1 MMKNGLVFC
10 SCICCLIL
18 SACRQQSNPEALNKF
33 CESKLAEWNQHL
45 TRVII
50 SDIYTA
56 PVCSRIYALTS
67 IAAYEALRPA
77 YKNYPSYAGRLNGLN
92 PLPLPVQQKKYNY
105 QLAAIIAFST
115 VAQKM
120 VFNVDAVKEVEK
132 DFLSEVAKLN
142 INDEEVDSSISFGR
156 ATGNHIIEWAGK
168 DGYLQRNALPAY
180 IVTKE
185 PGRWQPTPPGY
196 ADAIETNWKM
206 LRPLLLDTCS
216 QFRPV
221 APTKYDTLKS
231 SAFYKESLQVFDK
244 VNNFAAGDSATAWY
258 WDDNPNT
265 SITDGHI
272 TYFLQKNSPA
282 GHWIHIAY
290 SVAKKENYDVIKTMA
305 LVSTTAIAIY
315 DAFVSCW
322 DAKFTYNYVR
332 PETFINQYID
342 KDWSPLIQTPPFPEY
357 PSGHS
362 VVSSSA
368 ATVLTQMV
376 GSNYAF
382 TDSAE
387 VPFGR
392 PTRHFNSF
400 YEAADQASISR
411 LYGGIHFIT
420 AITNGKEEGRKLGAF
435 VIDKLK

>member
-1 MMKNGLVFC
+1 MMKNSLVFY
-10 SCICCLIL
+10 SCICCLIV
-18 SACRQQSNPEALNKF
+18 SACRQHSDPEALNKF
-33 CESKLAEWNQHL
+33 CENKLPEWNQHL

-77 YKNYPSYAGRLNGLN
+77 YKSYPSYAGRLNGLN

-120 VFNVDAVKEVEK
+120 VFNVDAVKEAEK
-132 DFLSEVAKLN
+132 DFLQQVAKLN
-142 INDEEVDSSISFGR
+142 VNEEEVDSSISFGR
-156 ATGNHIIEWAGK
+156 AIGSHIIEWAAK
-168 DGYLQRNALPAY
+168 DGYLQRNAMPAY

-221 APTKYDTLKS
+221 APTKYDTLKGN
-231 SAFYKESLQVFDK
+231 AFYKESLEVFDK
-244 VNNFAAGDSATAWY
+244 VNNPAAGDSATAWY

-315 DAFVSCW
+315 DGFVSCW

-342 KDWSPLIQTPPFPEY
+342 KDWLPLIQTPPFPEY

-411 LYGGIHFIT
+411 LYGGIHFIN
-420 AITNGKEEGRKLGAF
+420 AITNGKAEGRKLGTF

>member
-1 MMKNGLVFC
+1 MMKNSLVC
-10 SCICCLIL
+10 CCCICCLIL

-33 CESKLAEWNQHL
+33 CENKLAEWNQHL

-50 SDIYTA
+50 SDIYTP
-56 PVCSRIYALTS
+56 PVCSRIYAYTS

-77 YKNYPSYAGRLNGLN
+77 CKNYPSYAGRLNYLQ

-120 VFNVDAVKEVEK
+120 VFNVDAVKETEK
-132 DFLSEVAKLN
+132 DFLQQVAKLN
-142 INDEEVDSSISFGR
+142 VNEEEVDSSISFGR
-156 ATGNHIIEWAGK
+156 AIGSHIIEWAAN
-168 DGYLQRNALPAY
+168 DGYLQRNAMPAY

-206 LRPLLLDTCS
+206 LKPLLLDTCS

-221 APTKYDTLKS
+221 APTKYDTLKG
-231 SAFYKESLQVFDK
+231 SAFYKESLEVLDK
-244 VNNFAAGDSATAWY
+244 VNNPAAGDSATAWY

-290 SVAKKENYDVIKTMA
+290 SVAKNENYDVMKTMK

-342 KDWSPLIQTPPFPEY
+342 KDWLPLIQTPPFPEY

-387 VPFGR
+387 VAFGR

-420 AITNGKEEGRKLGAF
+420 AITNGKDEGRKLGAF
-435 VIDKLK
+435 VMDKLK

>member
-1 MMKNGLVFC
+1 MMKNSLVC
-10 SCICCLIL
+10 CCCICCLIL

-33 CESKLAEWNQHL
+33 CENKLAEWNQHL

-50 SDIYTA
+50 SDIYTP
-56 PVCSRIYALTS
+56 PVCSRIYAYTS

-77 YKNYPSYAGRLNGLN
+77 YKNYPSYAGRLNYLQ

-120 VFNVDAVKEVEK
+120 VFNVDAVKETEK
-132 DFLSEVAKLN
+132 DFLQQVAKLN
-142 INDEEVDSSISFGR
+142 VNEEEVDSSISFGR
-156 ATGNHIIEWAGK
+156 AIGSHIIEWAAN
-168 DGYLQRNALPAY
+168 DGYLQRNAMPAY

-206 LRPLLLDTCS
+206 LKPLLLDTCS

-221 APTKYDTLKS
+221 APTKYDTLKG
-231 SAFYKESLQVFDK
+231 SAFYKESLEVLDK
-244 VNNFAAGDSATAWY
+244 VNNPAAGDSATAWY

-290 SVAKKENYDVIKTMA
+290 SVAKNENYDVMKTMK

-342 KDWSPLIQTPPFPEY
+342 KDWLPLIQTPPFPEY

-387 VPFGR
+387 VAFGR

-420 AITNGKEEGRKLGAF
+420 AITNGKDEGRKLGAF
-435 VIDKLK
+435 VMDKLK